1 MEDDFNYSA
10 SNLMRI
16 DTFQAVTSVHMA
28 LFEALFDLANE
39 RSGEKMIEDDRFTLL
54 QRNLARHQLLEKNP
68 SDHYL
73 PRLQKTDRQIMATTF
88 VLARDYFQAG
98 LFDMLTHTTE
108 STPLIVDDLKK
119 FPEMSDYAELFE
131 RKLNA
136 GPRRGFNA
144 PRP

>member
-10 SNLMRI
+10 SNRMRI

-39 RSGEKMIEDDRFTLL
+39 RGGAKMIEDDRFTLL
-54 QRNLARHQLLEKNP
+54 QRNLAQHQVLERQH
-68 SDHYL
+68 SDYYL
-73 PRLQKTDRQIMATTF
+73 PRLQKIDRQIMATTF
-88 VLARDYFQAG
+88 ALARDYFQQG

-119 FPEMSDYAELFE
+119 FPEMKDYAALFE
-131 RKLNA
+131 RKMNA
-136 GPRRGFNA
+136 GPRRDFGA

>member
-10 SNLMRI
+10 SNQMRI
-16 DTFQAVTSVHMA
+16 DTFQAATSVHMA

-39 RSGEKMIEDDRFTLL
+39 RGGAKMIEDDRFTLL
-54 QRNLARHQLLEKNP
+54 QRNLARHQLLERNP

-73 PRLQKTDRQIMATTF
+73 PRLQKIDRQIMATTF
-88 VLARDYFQAG
+88 ALARDYFQPG

-119 FPEMSDYAELFE
+119 FPEMKDYAELFE

-136 GPRRGFNA
+136 GPRRGFSA